1 MELSRCFP
9 AADARDEASDE
20 RRTNGSRL
28 DTSRWTRR
36 GRARTLS
43 PIAKQSYI
51 GSGGMETTYAPPSF
65 PRANF
70 TPTGF
75 GSVTSYRPSFAGSFG
90 TPLRSSVRPSAG
102 RTSAART
109 TVRALA
115 RAAARRD
122 VSARPVTAADAEA
135 AREATEAM
143 ACEVGAA
150 ARSGAC
156 DVRAGATRCRARVAP
171 RPRGVRRGQEIE
183 ATSRAQTRVIG
194 GETTSGY
201 GFFFR
206 FGIRVIQRSERDSP
220 LLLTLLLATAA
231 RRGDESGDV
240 SESHGARG
248 GEEANGTERAKR
260 RRDATRPS
268 SECGP

>member
-1 MELSRCFP
+1 MLPRGGRERRS
-9 AADARDEASDE
+9 E
-20 RRTNGSRL
+20 RRTTDEWISDGYVSMDEKRTRAHLVADREAVVHRLRGNGDDVRAAVVPARELHADRLRERDVVQALVRGVVRHAAAVERAAVRGEDVGRADDGSRA
-28 DTSRWTRR
+28 RAR
-36 GRARTLS
+36 GRA
-43 PIAKQSYI
+43 
-51 GSGGMETTYAPPSF
+51 
-65 PRANF
+65 
-70 TPTGF
+70 
-75 GSVTSYRPSFAGSFG
+75 
-90 TPLRSSVRPSAG
+90 
-102 RTSAART
+102 AR
-109 TVRALA
+109 RE
-115 RAAARRD
+115 RAAGHRGGRGGGEGGDGGHGVRGGCGGAVGGVRRACGRDAMSRARRA
-122 VSARPVTAADAEA
+122 SYAR
-135 AREATEAM
+135 RQ
-143 ACEVGAA
+143 
-150 ARSGAC
+150 
-156 DVRAGATRCRARVAP
+156 
-171 RPRGVRRGQEIE
+171 VRRGQEIE

>member
-1 MELSRCFP
+1 M
-9 AADARDEASDE
+9 
-20 RRTNGSRL
+20 
-28 DTSRWTRR
+28 
-36 GRARTLS
+36 S

-122 VSARPVTAADAEA
+122 VSARAGHRGGRGGGEGGDGGHGVRGGCGGAVGG
-135 AREATEAM
+135 RAT
-143 ACEVGAA
+143 C
-150 ARSGAC
+150 
-156 DVRAGATRCRARVAP
+156 VRARRDVRARVAP

>member
-1 MELSRCFP
+1 MTESKVNHAELRR
-9 AADARDEASDE
+9 AVRDLQ
-20 RRTNGSRL
+20 N
-28 DTSRWTRR
+28 R
-36 GRARTLS
+36 GL
-43 PIAKQSYI
+43 
-51 GSGGMETTYAPPSF
+51 
-65 PRANF
+65 
-70 TPTGF
+70 
-75 GSVTSYRPSFAGSFG
+75 
-90 TPLRSSVRPSAG
+90 LH
-102 RTSAART
+102 AARW
-109 TVRALA
+109 
-115 RAAARRD
+115 AAEQLYGLED
-122 VSARPVTAADAEA
+122 
-135 AREATEAM
+135 
-143 ACEVGAA
+143 
-150 ARSGAC
+150 
-156 DVRAGATRCRARVAP
+156 
-171 RPRGVRRGQEIE
+171 E

>member
-1 MELSRCFP
+1 M
-9 AADARDEASDE
+9 
-20 RRTNGSRL
+20 
-28 DTSRWTRR
+28 
-36 GRARTLS
+36 S

-115 RAAARRD
+115 RAARAARRE
-122 VSARPVTAADAEA
+122 RAAGHRGGRGGGEGGDGGHGVRGGCGGA
-135 AREATEAM
+135 
-143 ACEVGAA
+143 VG
-150 ARSGAC
+150 
-156 DVRAGATRCRARVAP
+156 
-171 RPRGVRRGQEIE
+171 GVRRACGRDAMSRARRASSARGPSWPGNRA